1 MAIID
6 KYVQEILTP
15 DQVIEL
21 LKKGNERFVN
31 DELRNIKTDHV
42 LELTKEG
49 QHPIAAVLA
58 CMDSRLPIERIF
70 DKTIGEL
77 FAFRTPGNVVG
88 TDTIGGMEYA
98 AVVAGTK
105 LFVVMGHT
113 HCGAVS
119 AAIKGTELDNL
130 NCALSKIQPAV
141 ESQADNFE
149 IASLENLEY
158 LNAVIDA
165 NTINQINKIREQSSI
180 LRELEEKGK
189 IKIVAAMYDIATG
202 IVTFH

>member
-1 MAIID
+1 MTMSKHI
-6 KYVQEILTP
+6 QEILTP

-31 DELRNIKTDHV
+31 DDLRNIKTHHV
-42 LELTKEG
+42 LEATKGG
-49 QHPIAAVLA
+49 QNPMAAVLA

-88 TDTIGGMEYA
+88 KDTIGGMEYA

-113 HCGAVS
+113 QCGAVS
-119 AAIKGTELDNL
+119 AAISGTELGNL
-130 NCALSKIQPAV
+130 TSALKKIHPAV
-141 ESQADNFE
+141 NSVAKDFE
-149 IASLENLEY
+149 LATLENLEY
-158 LNAVIDA
+158 LNAVIDT
-165 NTINQINKIREQSSI
+165 NTDNQIERIRKESKI
-180 LRELEEKGK
+180 LKDLEDKGD
-189 IKIVAAMYDIATG
+189 IKIVAAMYNIATG
-202 IVTFH
+202 IVTFHE

>member
-1 MAIID
+1 MTMSKHI
-6 KYVQEILTP
+6 QEILTP

-31 DELRNIKTDHV
+31 DELRNIKTHHV
-42 LELTKEG
+42 LEATKGG
-49 QHPIAAVLA
+49 QSPLAAVLA

-88 TDTIGGMEYA
+88 KDTIGGMEYA

-113 HCGAVS
+113 LCGAVS
-119 AAIKGTELDNL
+119 AAISGTELGNL
-130 NCALSKIQPAV
+130 TSALKKIHPAVNSQAKDFEFATLENVDYLNSVIDKNTLNQIDTIRKESKILK
-141 ESQADNFE
+141 D
-149 IASLENLEY
+149 LE
-158 LNAVIDA
+158 D
-165 NTINQINKIREQSSI
+165 
-180 LRELEEKGK
+180 KGD
-189 IKIVAAMYDIATG
+189 IKIVAAIYDISTG
-202 IVTFH
+202 LVTFHD

>member
-1 MAIID
+1 MGLIGKHI
-6 KYVQEILTP
+6 QEILTP
-15 DQVIEL
+15 NQVIEL

-31 DELRNIKTDHV
+31 DNLRNIKTDHI

-49 QHPIAAVLA
+49 QSPIAAVLA

-88 TDTIGGMEYA
+88 KDSIGGMEYA

-119 AAIKGTELDNL
+119 AAIQGTKLDNL
-130 NCALSKIQPAV
+130 NSALSKIHPAV
-141 ESQADNFE
+141 NTEAEKFD
-149 IASLENLEY
+149 IATLDNLEY
-158 LNAVIDA
+158 LNAVI
-165 NTINQINKIREQSSI
+165 NTNTDNQIKVIREKSRI
-180 LRELEEKGK
+180 LRELEQKGE
-189 IKIVAAMYDIATG
+189 IKIVAAMYDISTG
-202 IVTFH
+202 LVTFH

>member
-1 MAIID
+1 MTISKQI
-6 KYVQEILTP
+6 QEILTP

-21 LKKGNERFVN
+21 LKNGNQRFVK
-31 DELRNIKTDHV
+31 DELRNIKTHHV
-42 LELTKEG
+42 LEATKGG
-49 QHPIAAVLA
+49 QNPMAAVLA

-88 TDTIGGMEYA
+88 KDSIGGMEYA

-119 AAIKGTELDNL
+119 AAITGTELGNL
-130 NCALSKIQPAV
+130 TSSLKKIHPAV
-141 ESQADNFE
+141 NSTAKNFE
-149 IASLENLEY
+149 VATLENLEY

-165 NTINQINKIREQSSI
+165 NTLNQIDKIRKESKI
-180 LRELEEKGK
+180 LREMEEKGE
-189 IKIVAAMYDIATG
+189 IKIVAAIYDIATG
-202 IVTFH
+202 VVTFH

>member
-1 MAIID
+1 MSKHI
-6 KYVQEILTP
+6 QEILTP

-31 DELRNIKTDHV
+31 DDLRNIKTHHV
-42 LELTKEG
+42 LEATKGG
-49 QHPIAAVLA
+49 QNPMAAVLA

-88 TDTIGGMEYA
+88 KDSIGGMEYA

-113 HCGAVS
+113 QCGAVS
-119 AAIKGTELDNL
+119 AAINGTELGNL
-130 NCALSKIQPAV
+130 TSALKKIHPAV
-141 ESQADNFE
+141 NSAAENFE
-149 IASLENLEY
+149 VATLENLEY
-158 LNAVIDA
+158 LNAVIDT
-165 NTINQINKIREQSSI
+165 NTINQIEKIRKESKI
-180 LRELEEKGK
+180 LRELEQKGD
-189 IKIVAAMYDIATG
+189 IKIVAAIYDIATG
-202 IVTFH
+202 LVTFH